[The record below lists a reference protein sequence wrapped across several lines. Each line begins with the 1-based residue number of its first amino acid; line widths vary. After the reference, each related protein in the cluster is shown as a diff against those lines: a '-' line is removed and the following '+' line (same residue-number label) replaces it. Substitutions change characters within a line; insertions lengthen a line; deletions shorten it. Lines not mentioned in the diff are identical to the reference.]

1 MGGATAKSL
10 QQIIDGREYRET
22 TAAASLA
29 LMGNLAALFSQL
41 QQSTGAY
48 ASQRPWLL
56 VEADG

>member
-1 MGGATAKSL
+1 MAKSL

-41 QQSTGAY
+41 QQSTGAD

-56 VEADG
+56 VEEDG